1 MPPAASADPVVRLA
15 ARDAGLPGLEAVLD
29 GDRFAELVDR
39 RLPGLGIRGAEPRY
53 VRYKPATACVVAH
66 RLRLADRDAD
76 AYVLLQR
83 PESLAKLVKHVARA
97 NAPGELGPGAVL
109 LPPLTAALYPH
120 PNDRRVRALPL
131 LADPV
136 RRRRLLQRALPE
148 RPELWDAE
156 LSVLRRKPERRVVA
170 TLGAR
175 NEEVAVVKAHAADFT
190 AANRAAKLL
199 GGADEPRM
207 PLRLGRSRT
216 LNVVISEWLPGR
228 PLGEAIAGEPEA
240 AGVAGA
246 ALAALH
252 RRPADGLHAVGA
264 FDEAHRLSATA
275 RLVGRLLP
283 ERRVSVARLARQI
296 AMRLPVDGA
305 PVLRHGD
312 FSPDQV
318 VVDAGR
324 AGLLD
329 LDEAV
334 LGDPVADL
342 GSFCAALARDA
353 VCGPL
358 DDDRAAAA
366 TDAFLAAYA
375 HDAGA
380 VDEGALRTWTAA
392 AILRLAPE
400 PFRHG
405 DPRWPDRIDALVARA
420 EAVHGP

>member
-66 RLRLADRDAD
+66 RLRLADRDVD
-76 AYVLLQR
+76 VYVLLQR

-148 RPELWDAE
+148 RPDLWDAE

-170 TLGAR
+170 TLAARDEADRGRQGAR
-175 NEEVAVVKAHAADFT
+175 
-190 AANRAAKLL
+190 RRLR
-199 GGADEPRM
+199 GGQ
-207 PLRLGRSRT
+207 
-216 LNVVISEWLPGR
+216 PGR
-228 PLGEAIAGEPEA
+228 EA
-240 AGVAGA
+240 AGRRRRAADATAARPLAHLERRHLGVAARAAARRGA
-246 ALAALH
+246 
-252 RRPADGLHAVGA
+252 RRPSRRPPAWPARRSRRCTGDRRTACTPWGRSTRRTGCRPRRAS
-264 FDEAHRLSATA
+264 SAGCCPSA
-275 RLVGRLLP
+275 G
-283 ERRVSVARLARQI
+283 VSVARLARQI

-353 VCGPL
+353 VCGRAGRRPRRRR
-358 DDDRAAAA
+358 DRRVPR
-366 TDAFLAAYA
+366 
-375 HDAGA
+375 G
-380 VDEGALRTWTAA
+380 LR
-392 AILRLAPE
+392 R
-400 PFRHG
+400 R
-405 DPRWPDRIDALVARA
+405 RRRRR
-420 EAVHGP
+420 